1 MPGVSQHGN
10 SPLLASSTRG
20 CRAAWDKDPAF
31 GVIGVQ
37 SGPRGLDYEGSYDSV
52 LRYGR
57 SWRKERGA
65 VLAQAYVPL
74 SFAPGEA

>member
-20 CRAAWDKDPAF
+20 CGLAWNKDPAF

-37 SGPRGLDYEGSYDSV
+37 SGLRGLVYEGSYDAV
-52 LRYGR
+52 LRDGR
-57 SWRKERGA
+57 SWRKDRGA
-65 VLAQAYVPL
+65 SLA
-74 SFAPGEA
+74 